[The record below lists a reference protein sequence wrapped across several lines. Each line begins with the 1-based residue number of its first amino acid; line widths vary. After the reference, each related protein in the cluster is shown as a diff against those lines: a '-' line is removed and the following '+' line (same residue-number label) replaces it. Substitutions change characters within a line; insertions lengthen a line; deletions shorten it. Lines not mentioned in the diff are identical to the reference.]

1 MSDSSQSRLE
11 KKVDLSLIKPQ
22 NSLKK
27 AQLLNDLLVVLK
39 QKIADYPAS
48 HNLKI
53 CNEFLLMVCKLI
65 EEVVKKSD
73 SINKKQLVLD
83 LFKSMFNMQP
93 PELVVLDSAVEF
105 LWSNGLIC
113 KIPVVK
119 KCQKWIQKRA
129 ACIL

>member
-1 MSDSSQSRLE
+1 MSDSLSRLE
-11 KKVDLSLIKPQ
+11 KKVDLSLVKPQ

-39 QKIADYPAS
+39 QKITDYPAS

-53 CNEFLLMVCKLI
+53 CNEFLLMVCKI
-65 EEVVKKSD
+65 VEQVVKKSD

-83 LFKSMFNMQP
+83 LFKSMFNMSQ

-119 KCQKWIQKRA
+119 KVTRWVKKKG
-129 ACIL
+129 ACLL

>member
-1 MSDSSQSRLE
+1 MSDSLARLE
-11 KKVDLSLIKPQ
+11 KKVNLNLVKPQ
-22 NSLKK
+22 NNLKK

-53 CNEFLLMVCKLI
+53 CNEFLLMVCKLV
-65 EEVVKKSD
+65 EEVIKKSD
-73 SINKKQLVLD
+73 LINKKQLVID
-83 LFKSMFNMQP
+83 LFKSIFNLSP
-93 PELVVLDSAVEF
+93 PELVVLDNAVEF

-119 KCQKWIQKRA
+119 KCQKWVQKKA

>member
-1 MSDSSQSRLE
+1 MSDSLARLE
-11 KKVDLSLIKPQ
+11 KKVDLSLVKPQ

-53 CNEFLLMVCKLI
+53 CNEFLLMVCKI
-65 EEVVKKSD
+65 VEEVVKKSD

-83 LFKSMFNMQP
+83 LFKSMFNMSQ

-119 KCQKWIQKRA
+119 KVTRWVKKKG
-129 ACIL
+129 ACVL

>member
-1 MSDSSQSRLE
+1 MSESLTRLE
-11 KKVDLSLIKPQ
+11 KKVNLNLIKPQ
-22 NSLKK
+22 NNLKK

-53 CNEFLLMVCKLI
+53 CNEFLLMVCKLV
-65 EEVVKKSD
+65 EEVIKKSD
-73 SINKKQLVLD
+73 LINKKQLVLD
-83 LFKSMFNMQP
+83 LFKSIFNLSP
-93 PELVVLDSAVEF
+93 PELVVLDNAVEF

-119 KCQKWIQKRA
+119 KCQKWVQKKA

>member
-1 MSDSSQSRLE
+1 MSDSLSRLE
-11 KKVDLSLIKPQ
+11 KKVDLSLVKPQ

-53 CNEFLLMVCKLI
+53 CNEFLLMVCKI
-65 EEVVKKSD
+65 VEEVVKKSD

-83 LFKSMFNMQP
+83 LFKSIFNMSP

-119 KCQKWIQKRA
+119 KVTRWVKKKG
-129 ACIL
+129 ACVL

>member
-1 MSDSSQSRLE
+1 MSDSLSRLE
-11 KKVDLSLIKPQ
+11 KKVDLNLVKPQ

-39 QKIADYPAS
+39 QKITDYPAS
-48 HNLKI
+48 HNLKG
-53 CNEFLLMVCKLI
+53 CNEFLLMVCKI
-65 EEVVKKSD
+65 VEEVVKKSD

-83 LFKSMFNMQP
+83 LFKSMFNMSQ

-119 KCQKWIQKRA
+119 KVTRWVKKKG
-129 ACIL
+129 ACVL

>member
-1 MSDSSQSRLE
+1 MSDSLARLE
-11 KKVDLSLIKPQ
+11 KKVDLNLVKPQ

-39 QKIADYPAS
+39 QKITDYPAS

-53 CNEFLLMVCKLI
+53 CNEFLLMVCKI
-65 EEVVKKSD
+65 VEEVVKKSD

-83 LFKSMFNMQP
+83 LFKSMFNMSQ
-93 PELVVLDSAVEF
+93 PELVVLDSAIEF

-119 KCQKWIQKRA
+119 KVTRWVKKKG
-129 ACIL
+129 ACVL

>member
-1 MSDSSQSRLE
+1 MSDSLSRLE
-11 KKVDLSLIKPQ
+11 KKVDLNLVKPQ

-39 QKIADYPAS
+39 QKITDYPAS
-48 HNLKI
+48 HNLKG
-53 CNEFLLMVCKLI
+53 CNEFLLMVCKI
-65 EEVVKKSD
+65 VEEVVKKSD

-83 LFKSMFNMQP
+83 LFKSIFNMSP

-119 KCQKWIQKRA
+119 KVTRWVKKKG
-129 ACIL
+129 ACVL

>member
-1 MSDSSQSRLE
+1 MSDSLSRLE
-11 KKVDLSLIKPQ
+11 KKVDLNLVKPQ

-39 QKIADYPAS
+39 QKITDYPAS
-48 HNLKI
+48 HNLKG
-53 CNEFLLMVCKLI
+53 CNEFLLMVCKI
-65 EEVVKKSD
+65 VEEVVKKSD

-83 LFKSMFNMQP
+83 LFKSMFNMSP

-119 KCQKWIQKRA
+119 KVTRWVKKKG
-129 ACIL
+129 ACLL

>member
-1 MSDSSQSRLE
+1 MSESLTRLE
-11 KKVDLSLIKPQ
+11 KKVNLNLIKPQ

-53 CNEFLLMVCKLI
+53 CNEFLLMCCKLV
-65 EEVVKKSD
+65 EEVIKKAD
-73 SINKKQLVLD
+73 LINKKQLVLD
-83 LFKSMFNMQP
+83 LFKSMFNLSL
-93 PELVVLDSAVEF
+93 PELVVLDNAVEF

-119 KCQKWIQKRA
+119 KCKKWIQKKA

>member
-1 MSDSSQSRLE
+1 MSDSLVRLE
-11 KKVDLSLIKPQ
+11 KKVNLNLIKPQ

-53 CNEFLLMVCKLI
+53 CNEFLLMVCKLV
-65 EEVVKKSD
+65 EEVIKKSD
-73 SINKKQLVLD
+73 LINKKQLVLD
-83 LFKSMFNMQP
+83 LFKSIFNLSP
-93 PELVVLDSAVEF
+93 PELVVLDNAVEF

>member
-1 MSDSSQSRLE
+1 MSDSLMRLG
-11 KKVDLSLIKPQ
+11 KKVDLNLLKPQ

-53 CNEFLLMVCKLI
+53 CNEFLLMCCKLV
-65 EEVVKKSD
+65 EEIVKKAD

-83 LFKSMFNMQP
+83 LFKSIFNLTP
-93 PELVVLDSAVEF
+93 PELVVLDSAIEF
-105 LWSNGLIC
+105 IWSNGLIC
-113 KIPVVK
+113 KISVVK
-119 KCQKWIQKRA
+119 KVTRWVKKKVVF
-129 ACIL
+129 IL

>member
-1 MSDSSQSRLE
+1 MSDSSQSRLD
-11 KKVDLSLIKPQ
+11 KKVDLNLIKPQ

-53 CNEFLLMVCKLI
+53 CNEFLLMCCKLV
-65 EEVVKKSD
+65 EEVIKKSD
-73 SINKKQLVLD
+73 LINKKQLVLD
-83 LFKSMFNMQP
+83 LFKSIFNLSA
-93 PELVVLDSAVEF
+93 PELVVLDNAVEF

-119 KCQKWIQKRA
+119 KCQKWIQKKA

>member
-1 MSDSSQSRLE
+1 MSDSLSRLE
-11 KKVDLSLIKPQ
+11 KKVDLSLVKPQ

-53 CNEFLLMVCKLI
+53 CNEFLLMVCKI
-65 EEVVKKSD
+65 VEEVVKKSD

-83 LFKSMFNMQP
+83 LFKSMFNMSQ

-119 KCQKWIQKRA
+119 KVTRWVKKKG
-129 ACIL
+129 ACVL